1 MLQFYF
7 LANLKK
13 TVLLRFDLIIS
24 NMKLQPNLK
33 KIIHHQPF
41 TTKYLRAIGYCQ
53 DFPCFYKIREVFTSN
68 LASVS
73 IAGPPPGAPG

>member
-41 TTKYLRAIGYCQ
+41 GTKYL
-53 DFPCFYKIREVFTSN
+53 
-68 LASVS
+68 
-73 IAGPPPGAPG
+73 